1 MKTTKRQIKLKIKNT
16 QKYGMG
22 VFADEDIGQGEIV
35 HVLSGERL
43 KSSEMIRRIL
53 LDKEEIN
60 DPLQVGKRTYIDL
73 DKLSR
78 TFNHNC
84 SPTVG
89 IRKDGEMFALRN
101 INKGEEITYD
111 YSSVIAP
118 TEWEMG
124 CLCGSKK
131 CRKTLG
137 DIRSLSKSQ
146 LDFYKKSGAIQD
158 YMKKIV
164 KELEKGNYK
173 IPRYE
178 LVELEKIKKH
188 YLDKEA
194 KK

>member
-78 TFNHNC
+78 TFNHSC

-89 IRKDGEMFALRN
+89 ISEDVLTTCGSIDLTATAVTNAGGIVLPVILALVNRSGLTEVSGKKIIALIDRPMPMWTPDECPLCKVGSEALRPKDN
-101 INKGEEITYD
+101 
-111 YSSVIAP
+111 
-118 TEWEMG
+118 W
-124 CLCGSKK
+124 
-131 CRKTLG
+131 
-137 DIRSLSKSQ
+137 
-146 LDFYKKSGAIQD
+146 
-158 YMKKIV
+158 
-164 KELEKGNYK
+164 
-173 IPRYE
+173 
-178 LVELEKIKKH
+178 
-188 YLDKEA
+188 A
-194 KK
+194 KLNAQ